1 MGRNQI
7 GVVALGLCLLLSLF
21 FFAPNKK
28 GKKQK
33 LDIKTNQPTSKISFQ
48 DFEKKSK
55 KELTASLLSNLD
67 ALEGNL
73 TKNSSS
79 PEEKENS
86 IRKIAD
92 FWKSQNNTVLTAWY
106 SFKIAETNKL
116 KVAYE
121 NACNNFLI
129 ALNSEKDSLISNN
142 LITFALLS
150 FENAEKQ
157 GETSVDLKIKLAR
170 LYTEKSQ
177 DPMKGIGLLRGI
189 IEKDSNN
196 IPTLIELGRLSIM
209 SGQYEKAKDRLE
221 KVMKLQPEN
230 TEALYFLAVT
240 NEGLGNKDLA
250 IKQLEMC
257 KIMVANPEFD
267 IEINEY
273 IKNLKNK

>member
-28 GKKQK
+28 SKKENPN
-33 LDIKTNQPTSKISFQ
+33 LESNTPINAISFQ
-48 DFEKKSK
+48 EFEKKSK
-55 KELTASLLSNLD
+55 KELNASFLSNLNN
-67 ALEGNL
+67 LEENL

-79 PEEKENS
+79 SIEKENS

-106 SFKIAETNKL
+106 SYKIAETNKL

-129 ALNSEKDSLISNN
+129 ALNIEKDSLITNN

-157 GETSVDLKIKLAR
+157 GETSVDLKIKMAR
-170 LYTEKSQ
+170 LYTENSK

-209 SGQYEKAKDRLE
+209 SGQYEKAKERLE

-240 NEGLGNKDLA
+240 NEGLGNKELA

-257 KIMVANPEFD
+257 KIMVSNPEFD

-273 IKNLKNK
+273 IKNLKK

>member
-28 GKKQK
+28 GKKQE
-33 LDIKTNQPTSKISFQ
+33 LDIKTNQPTSTISFQ

-79 PEEKENS
+79 PKEKENS

-150 FENAEKQ
+150 FENAEN
-157 GETSVDLKIKLAR
+157 GSFV
-170 LYTEKSQ
+170 Y
-177 DPMKGIGLLRGI
+177 
-189 IEKDSNN
+189 
-196 IPTLIELGRLSIM
+196 
-209 SGQYEKAKDRLE
+209 
-221 KVMKLQPEN
+221 
-230 TEALYFLAVT
+230 
-240 NEGLGNKDLA
+240 
-250 IKQLEMC
+250 
-257 KIMVANPEFD
+257 
-267 IEINEY
+267 
-273 IKNLKNK
+273 